1 MSTAEPASAPP
12 TPASTWFTMP
22 VPRAL
27 GYMLASVT
35 LAMTQQIGQNI
46 VATNV
51 YQIQGDLGATVAETN
66 WLIAAY
72 MAPNVS
78 LSIALIKIRMQ
89 YGLRNFA
96 EISIAGLLLAA
107 ILNFF
112 VHDLQSAVTVRFMSG
127 IAAAPMSSLA
137 FFYMIEPMQPP
148 RKLTAGLSLA
158 LTNTT
163 LGIPVTRLIS
173 PPLLD
178 LAGFHGLTMFEVG
191 LAMVAFGFV
200 YALPLATPPRVKWIG
215 PTDIVSYLLIAIG
228 FGSIAVALS
237 LGRIYWWF
245 EAPWLGWLFAVAI
258 VCLTVAGIIEL
269 HRKSPLIDIRWL
281 TSPTTLHFAG
291 ALLTMRLVLA
301 EQTVGASNFFQA
313 LGIQNEQTVP
323 LYAIILAAILAG
335 GVTCAAL
342 LRPGR
347 ENWFYGTALACVA
360 LGAWL
365 DSGATSLTRP
375 HDIWLSQS
383 LVAYGSALF
392 LPAAMMQ
399 GLGGAIARGPIY
411 ILSFITVFLFTQSI
425 GGLLGSAIF
434 GTFITLRTTFHY
446 NVVTEPF
453 SLSDPLVAQRVS
465 QLGGSYGHVLTDQ
478 TLTRA
483 EGVSLL
489 AQQATREATVLAYND
504 AFLLIALIAGL
515 AFVGLLL
522 HLAYL
527 QLKAQLAAPGAPM
540 AILTLKP
547 RQ

>member
-1 MSTAEPASAPP
+1 MSTPESAAAP
-12 TPASTWFTMP
+12 PASTWFTMP

-27 GYMLASVT
+27 GYMFASVA

-46 VATNV
+46 VNTNV

-107 ILNFF
+107 VLNFF

-127 IAAAPMSSLA
+127 IAASPMSSLA

-178 LAGFHGLTMFEVG
+178 FAGFHGLTMFEVG

-215 PTDIVSYLLIAIG
+215 PVDIVSYLLIAIG

-237 LGRIYWWF
+237 LGRIYWWL

-258 VCLTVAGIIEL
+258 ICLTLAGITEL
-269 HRKSPLIDIRWL
+269 HRKSPLVDIRWL

-323 LYAIILAAILAG
+323 LYVIILCAILAG
-335 GVTCAAL
+335 GVTCAAF

-375 HDIWLSQS
+375 HDIRLSQA

-392 LPAAMMQ
+392 LPAAMAQ
-399 GLGGAIARGPIY
+399 GMGSAIARGPLY

-425 GGLLGSAIF
+425 GGLLGSAVF
-434 GTFITLRTTFHY
+434 GSFITLRTTFHY
-446 NVVTEPF
+446 NVLTEHF
-453 SLSDPLVAQRVS
+453 SMADPLVAQRAS
-465 QLGGSYGHVLTDQ
+465 QLGRAYGQVLTDS
-478 TLTRA
+478 TLMRS
-483 EGVSLL
+483 EGVTLF
-489 AQQATREATVLAYND
+489 AQQAMREAIVLAYND
-504 AFLLIALIAGL
+504 AFLLISLISGFALI
-515 AFVGLLL
+515 GLLL
-522 HLAYL
+522 HLAFL
-527 QLKAQLAAPGAPM
+527 QLKARLAAPAPL
-540 AILTLKP
+540 AILPLKP
-547 RQ
+547 QP

>member
-1 MSTAEPASAPP
+1 MSTPEATSTPAAAP
-12 TPASTWFTMP
+12 PASTWFTMP

-46 VATNV
+46 VNTNV

-66 WLIAAY
+66 WLVAAY

-107 ILNFF
+107 VLNFF
-112 VHDLQSAVTVRFMSG
+112 VHDLQSAVAVRFMSG
-127 IAAAPMSSLA
+127 IAASPMSSLA
-137 FFYMIEPMQPP
+137 FFYMIEPMQPQ

-158 LTNTT
+158 LTNST

-173 PPLLD
+173 PHLLD
-178 LAGFHGLTMFEVG
+178 IAGFHGLTLFEMG

-200 YALPLATPPRVKWIG
+200 YALPLTTPPRVKWIG
-215 PTDIVSYLLIAIG
+215 PVDIVSYLLIAIG

-237 LGRIYWWF
+237 LGRVYWWF

-258 VCLTVAGIIEL
+258 ICLTLAGITEL
-269 HRKSPLIDIRWL
+269 HRKSPLVDIRWL

-313 LGIQNEQTVP
+313 LGLQNEQTVP
-323 LYAIILAAILAG
+323 LYGIILCAILAG
-335 GVTCAAL
+335 GITCAAL

-347 ENWFYGTALACVA
+347 EIWFYGSALACVA

-375 HDIWLSQS
+375 HDIRLSQM

-392 LPAAMMQ
+392 LPAAMAQ
-399 GLGGAIARGPIY
+399 GMGAAIARGPLY

-425 GGLLGSAIF
+425 GGLLGSAVF
-434 GTFITLRTTFHY
+434 GTFITLRTSFHY
-446 NVVTEPF
+446 NVLAERF
-453 SLSDPLVAQRVS
+453 SLSDPIVAQRIG
-465 QLGGSYGHVLTDQ
+465 QFGGAYGQVLTDPA
-478 TLTRA
+478 LTRA

-489 AQQATREATVLAYND
+489 AQRAAREATVLAYND
-504 AFLLIALIAGL
+504 AFLLISLIAGIAL
-515 AFVGLLL
+515 AGLLL
-522 HLAYL
+522 HLAVRRL
-527 QLKAQLAAPGAPM
+527 QTRLAAPRPAPVG
-540 AILTLKP
+540 
-547 RQ
+547 

>member
-1 MSTAEPASAPP
+1 MSTPEATSTPAAAP
-12 TPASTWFTMP
+12 PASTWFTMP

-46 VATNV
+46 VNTNV

-66 WLIAAY
+66 WLVAAY

-107 ILNFF
+107 VLNFF
-112 VHDLQSAVTVRFMSG
+112 VHDLQSAVAVRFMSG
-127 IAAAPMSSLA
+127 IAASPMSSLA
-137 FFYMIEPMQPP
+137 FFYMIEPMQPQ

-158 LTNTT
+158 LTNST

-173 PPLLD
+173 PHLLD
-178 LAGFHGLTMFEVG
+178 IAGFHGLTLFEMG

-200 YALPLATPPRVKWIG
+200 YALPLTTPPRVKWIG
-215 PTDIVSYLLIAIG
+215 PLDVVSYLLIAIG
-228 FGSIAVALS
+228 FGCIAVALS

-245 EAPWLGWLFAVAI
+245 EAPWLGWLFALAVL
-258 VCLTVAGIIEL
+258 CLTLAGITEL
-269 HRKSPLIDIRWL
+269 HRKSPLVDIRWL

-313 LGIQNEQTVP
+313 LGLQNEQTVP
-323 LYAIILAAILAG
+323 LYGIILCAILAG
-335 GVTCAAL
+335 GITCAAL

-347 ENWFYGTALACVA
+347 EIWFYGSALACVA

-375 HDIWLSQS
+375 HDIRLSQM

-392 LPAAMMQ
+392 LPAAMAQ
-399 GLGGAIARGPIY
+399 GMGAAIARGPLY

-425 GGLLGSAIF
+425 GGLLGSAVF
-434 GTFITLRTTFHY
+434 GTFITLRTSFHY
-446 NVVTEPF
+446 NVLAERF
-453 SLSDPLVAQRVS
+453 SLSDPIVAQRIG
-465 QLGGSYGHVLTDQ
+465 QFGGAYGQVLTDPA
-478 TLTRA
+478 LMRA

-489 AQQATREATVLAYND
+489 AQRAAREATVLAYND
-504 AFLLIALIAGL
+504 AFLLISLIAGIAL
-515 AFVGLLL
+515 AGLLL
-522 HLAYL
+522 HLAVRRL
-527 QLKAQLAAPGAPM
+527 QARLAAPRPAPVG
-540 AILTLKP
+540 
-547 RQ
+547 

>member
-1 MSTAEPASAPP
+1 MSTP
-12 TPASTWFTMP
+12 TPAAAPSPAAEPGWFTMP

-27 GYMLASVT
+27 AYMLAAVT

-46 VATNV
+46 VNTNI
-51 YQIQGDLGATVAETN
+51 YQIQGELGATLAETN

-96 EISIAGLLLAA
+96 EISLAGFVLAA
-107 ILNFF
+107 LLNVFF
-112 VHDLQSAVTVRFMSG
+112 VRDLPSAVVVRFMSG
-127 IAAAPMSSLA
+127 MAAAPMSSLA
-137 FFYMIEPMQPP
+137 FFYMIEPLPP
-148 RKLTAGLSLA
+148 ARKLTVGLSLA
-158 LTNTT
+158 LTNST

-173 PPLLD
+173 PWLLD
-178 LAGFHGLTMFEVG
+178 LSGFQGLTLFETG
-191 LAMVAFGFV
+191 LAMLAFGFV
-200 YALPLATPPRVKWIG
+200 YALPLATPPRIKWIG
-215 PTDIVSYLLIAIG
+215 IFDIVSYLLIAIG
-228 FGSIAVALS
+228 FGCIAVVLS

-245 EAPWLGWLFAVAI
+245 EAPWLGWLLALAVI
-258 VCLTVAGIIEL
+258 CLALASIIEL
-269 HRKSPLIDIRWL
+269 HRDSPLIDIRWL

-291 ALLTMRLVLA
+291 ALLLMRVVLA

-313 LGIQNEQTVP
+313 LGIQNEQTLS
-323 LYAIILAAILAG
+323 LYAVILAAIIAG
-335 GVTCAAL
+335 GLTCAAL

-347 ENWFYGTALACVA
+347 ENWFYGTALACVC

-375 HDIWLSQS
+375 HDIWLSQL
-383 LVAYGSALF
+383 LVAYGSGLF
-392 LPAAMMQ
+392 LPAAMAQ
-399 GLGGAIARGPIY
+399 GLGSAIARGPIY

-434 GTFITLRTTFHY
+434 GTFITLRTTFHF
-446 NVVTEPF
+446 NLLAEHF
-453 SLSDPLVAQRVS
+453 ALSDPLVAQRVS
-465 QLGGSYGHVLTDQ
+465 QLVSPYAHVLTDT

-504 AFLLIALIAGL
+504 AFLLISLIAGL
-515 AFVGLLL
+515 ALTGLLA
-522 HLAYL
+522 HLAFL
-527 QLKAQLAAPGAPM
+527 QLKARSTPPAVPAA
-540 AILTLKP
+540 T
-547 RQ
+547 

>member
-1 MSTAEPASAPP
+1 MSATETTTAPTVAPP
-12 TPASTWFTMP
+12 AGLTMP
-22 VPRAL
+22 PARAL
-27 GYMLASVT
+27 AYMLASVT

-46 VATNV
+46 VNTNV
-51 YQIQGDLGATVAETN
+51 YQIQGELGATIAETN

-96 EISIAGLLLAA
+96 EISLAGFVLAA
-107 ILNFF
+107 LLNFFF
-112 VHDLQSAVTVRFMSG
+112 VHDLQSAVMVRFMSG
-127 IAAAPMSSLA
+127 MAAAPMSSLA
-137 FFYMIEPMQPP
+137 FFYMIEPLPP
-148 RKLTAGLSLA
+148 QKKLTVGISLA

-173 PPLLD
+173 PWLLD
-178 LAGFHGLTMFEVG
+178 IGGFHGLTLFEAG

-200 YALPLATPPRVKWIG
+200 YALPLTSPPRVKWIG
-215 PTDIVSYLLIAIG
+215 PLDLVSYLFIAIG
-228 FGSIAVALS
+228 FGSIAIALS

-245 EAPWLGWLFAVAI
+245 EAPWLGWLLACAVA
-258 VCLTVAGIIEL
+258 CLMLAAIIEL
-269 HRKSPLIDIRWL
+269 HRESPLIDIRWL
-281 TSPTTLHFAG
+281 TSPATLHFAG
-291 ALLTMRLVLA
+291 ALLLLRVVLA

-313 LGIQNEQTVP
+313 LGIQNEQTLS
-323 LYAIILAAILAG
+323 LYGVILCTILAG
-335 GVTCAAL
+335 GLTCALL

-365 DSGATSLTRP
+365 DSGATSQTRP
-375 HDIWLSQS
+375 HDIYLSQA

-392 LPAAMMQ
+392 LPAAMAQ

-434 GTFITLRTTFHY
+434 GSFITLRTSFHY
-446 NVVTEPF
+446 HVLAERF
-453 SLSDPLVAQRVS
+453 AMSDPLVAQRIS
-465 QLGGSYGHVLTDQ
+465 QLGGSYGHVLTDT

-483 EGVSLL
+483 EGVTLL

-504 AFLLIALIAGL
+504 AFLLISLIAGL
-515 AFVGLLL
+515 ALAGLLL
-522 HLAYL
+522 HLAIL
-527 QLKAQLAAPGAPM
+527 RFRARFSTAPAPAAG
-540 AILTLKP
+540 
-547 RQ
+547 